1 MGRSREYRVINK
13 RLHFKCV
20 ECGTIKNV
28 SVPNNIRRKNIRCYK
43 CGKVTNC
50 KFNRKAYPRQYQR
63 GKILLTTNQGSE
75 LEVDLRDMSFGGI
88 GLEIPIGTPLKYKF
102 KIGQK
107 VQLKCSWN
115 PSLLSHGRFIIK
127 NISGRRIGLAKR
139 N

>member
-28 SVPNNIRRKNIRCYK
+28 FVPINIRRKNIRCYK
-43 CGKVTNC
+43 CGKVANC
-50 KFNRKAYPRQYQR
+50 QFNRRAYPREFQS
-63 GKILLTTNQGSE
+63 GKVIMTTNQGLE
-75 LEVDLRDMSFGGI
+75 LEADLRDSSFSGI
-88 GLEIPIGTPLKYKF
+88 GLEIPTGASRNYQF

-107 VQLKCSWN
+107 VHLKCNWN
-115 PSLLSHGRFIIK
+115 PSLVSHGRFIIQ
-127 NISGRRIGLAKR
+127 NINGRRIGLVKR